1 MNYTKMT
8 YRELEHELQEIIEEW
23 EKPNQVFSMT
33 DLIELVREQA
43 RREYE

>member
-23 EKPNQVFSMT
+23 EKTNQVFSIT
-33 DLIELVREQA
+33 DLMELVSEQV

>member
-8 YRELEHELQEIIEEW
+8 DKELDNELIEIVDEW
-23 EKPNQVFSMT
+23 DKTNQVFSLS
-33 DLIELVREQA
+33 DLMEIVQEQS

>member
-1 MNYTKMT
+1 MD
-8 YRELEHELQEIIEEW
+8 YRKVTDSELDNELQEIIDDW
-23 EKPNQVFSMT
+23 EQTNQVFSLT

>member
-8 YRELEHELQEIIEEW
+8 DKELDNELIEIVDEW
-23 EKPNQVFSMT
+23 DKTNQVFSLS
-33 DLIELVREQA
+33 DLMEIIQEQA

>member
-8 YRELEHELQEIIEEW
+8 DKELDNELIEIVDEW
-23 EKPNQVFSMT
+23 DKTNQVFSLS
-33 DLIELVREQA
+33 DLMEIVQEQA